1 MSTGILY
8 RAAQRNEHDDPVDA
22 DGNLVRVGSDGT
34 EVGEINGLV
43 MGGPSWRPI
52 NDRGDIVNTT
62 GMVGVPVTEPNEPRH
77 GDLLV
82 IDGVRFKIQG
92 LPQWQTR
99 GLVATP
105 PRFDW
110 WTITST
116 AN

>member
-1 MSTGILY
+1 MAAILY
-8 RAAQRNEHDDPVDA
+8 REPPRNEHGDPVDA
-22 DGNLVRVGSDGT
+22 DGNVVRVGSDA

-62 GMVGVPVTEPNEPRH
+62 GMVGVPVTESHQPRH

-82 IDGVRFKIQG
+82 VDGVKFKVQG
-92 LPQWQTR
+92 PPQWMNR
-99 GLVATP
+99 GLVATR
-105 PRFDW
+105 PRYHW